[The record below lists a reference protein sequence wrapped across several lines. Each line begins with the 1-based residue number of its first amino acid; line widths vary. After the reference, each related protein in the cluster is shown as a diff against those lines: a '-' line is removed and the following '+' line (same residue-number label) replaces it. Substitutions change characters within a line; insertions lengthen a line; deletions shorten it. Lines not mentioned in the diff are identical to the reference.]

1 MRNNRASNY
10 LRQKLTDL
18 QGNTDEST
26 ITVGDFNIASS
37 ETDPEVEKSVRTQL
51 NPTTLYYIH
60 QSTGY
65 N

>member
-1 MRNNRASNY
+1 MTE
-10 LRQKLTDL
+10 RQ
-18 QGNTDEST
+18 GETDEST
-26 ITVGDFNIASS
+26 ITVGDFSITPS
-37 ETDPEVEKSVRTQL
+37 ETDSEVGKSVRTQL

>member
-1 MRNNRASNY
+1 MPNNRASNY
-10 LRQKLTDL
+10 LRQKLTEL

-26 ITVGDFNIASS
+26 ITVGDFNITSS

-51 NPTTLYYIH
+51 NPITLYYIH